1 MSTPLPPSFI
11 PPDALDP
18 DAIAAQVRR
27 YRALA
32 SEVAELQGEMKQ
44 IQELVDATVDTG
56 WKLDVD
62 GVTASKRAGNREFCK
77 ITAIGLMSDEQK
89 AACKATV
96 YVDKKIRETVTVAG
110 LLEQC
115 MIDKPDARP
124 VVKLS

>member
-1 MSTPLPPSFI
+1 MSTPLPPPSSFI
-11 PPDALDP
+11 PPDP
-18 DAIAAQVRR
+18 EAIAAQVRR

-32 SEVAELQGEMKQ
+32 SEVAELQGEMKD
-44 IQELVDATVDTG
+44 IQTMIDANVETG

-77 ITAIGLMSDEQK
+77 VTAIGLMTEEQK

-96 YVDKKIRETVTVAG
+96 YVDKKIRETVTIAG
-110 LLEQC
+110 LLEAC
-115 MIDKPDARP
+115 MIEKPDARP